1 MNFKWLAGLG
11 LFALVIGTVLCEPFY
26 LFIKSLLP
34 DVNWIAYAPF
44 DGFMI
49 LMWCG
54 IVISLMIFAL
64 GLIVWI
70 WKEYNDILK
79 PSEKEFVLKNL
90 LPALVLFVFGFVFG
104 LVIYTQLMLPFFVE
118 TNMGLGLENYW
129 NLYQVITSGL
139 KLSLLLGLSFL
150 FPLVLRGLIKLGLI
164 QKDVLKKQRGLVV
177 IIILVLSAVITPTPD
192 ILSMLIVALPLYS
205 LFELSLV

>member
-11 LFALVIGTVLCEPFY
+11 LFALVIGTVLAEPFY
-26 LFIKSLLP
+26 LFLKGLLP
-34 DVNWIAYAPF
+34 VVKWVAYAPF
-44 DGFMI
+44 DGFML

-54 IVISLMIFAL
+54 LSISLFLFAL
-64 GLIVWI
+64 VLIVWI

-79 PSEKEFVLKNL
+79 LEEKSFLLKSL
-90 LPALVLFVFGFVFG
+90 VPALILFVIGFVFG

-118 TNMGLGLENYW
+118 TNIGLGLENYW